1 MNIIQACEILEINTN
16 SNQEEIKKAY
26 KKKALEYH
34 PDKNNSDNAADKFKE
49 VGEAYTFLTNRNN
62 NQPNRNINP
71 HDIFKDIFK
80 NDINIKINNINNI
93 NNIFT
98 TFSINGQQNINNN
111 KNNFVSRSSKI
122 QIIDGKK
129 IETIV
134 EESNGNTSK
143 KIIITDL
150 KTGNRTT
157 TQTNIQN
164 NSSSNNIKIHFK

>member
-1 MNIIQACEILEINTN
+1 MNIIRACEILEINTN

-34 PDKNNSDNAADKFKE
+34 PDKNKSDNAADKFKE
-49 VGEAYTFLTNRNN
+49 VGEAYTFLTKRIN
-62 NQPNRNINP
+62 NQPNGNINP

-80 NDINIKINNINNI
+80 NDINIKINNINK
-93 NNIFT
+93 IFT
-98 TFSINGQQNINNN
+98 NFSINGQQNINNN

-129 IETIV
+129 IETII

-143 KIIITDL
+143 KTIITDL
-150 KTGNRTT
+150 KTGNRST